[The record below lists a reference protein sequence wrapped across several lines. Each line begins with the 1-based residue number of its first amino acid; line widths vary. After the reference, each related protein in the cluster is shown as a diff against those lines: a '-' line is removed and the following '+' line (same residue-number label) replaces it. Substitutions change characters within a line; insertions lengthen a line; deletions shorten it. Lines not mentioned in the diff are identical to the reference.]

1 MEKTR
6 KLIRNA
12 SYFFAL
18 LVIIWILSFDIYL
31 EFGL

>member
-6 KLIRNA
+6 KLIKNA

-18 LVIIWILSFDIYL
+18 LLIIWILGFDIHL